1 MTVNN
6 FKTSIIYYLLNPN
19 IQFDELSSRLLIFKI
34 FFYIVSFVAPTNFNT
49 IAYCRIVF
57 SFTYVIMTTLME
69 KSFAVSRFFSKF
81 AKVYAAK
88 FFKIIHP
95 RKFIPAK

>member
-34 FFYIVSFVAPTNFNT
+34 FFYICIRMFYVATTNFNT
-49 IAYCRIVF
+49 SILQDHVF
-57 SFTYVIMTTLME
+57 VYVCHYDYFNGR
-69 KSFAVSRFFSKF
+69 KFRGFAVFC
-81 AKVYAAK
+81 
-88 FFKIIHP
+88 
-95 RKFIPAK
+95 